1 MAIVS
6 GIREA
11 CLLAPLPKKFSLTSE
26 GGQAVVH
33 HRFEVFMSQSVS
45 KSFLKAGHL
54 PTLFAAFLYFDASF
68 MCWAMLGP
76 LGIQISKALS
86 LDPAHKGLMVATPLL
101 AGAFLRIIVGLA
113 ADRFGA
119 KKTGIVAQLI
129 VIAGLAA
136 ACVFGVTSFTAIRL
150 VGVALGMAGAS
161 FAVALPMASRWYPR
175 EHQGKALGIAGAGNS
190 GTVIAALVAPALG
203 LAYGFTNVFGMAAV
217 VMAIVLALFIILA
230 KDAPV
235 QPARQTFAGYLRVL
249 GIADTWWFML
259 FYSVTFGGFVGLA
272 ASLSIYFHSQYGLA
286 PVAAGYA
293 TAACVFAGSMFRPVG
308 GFVADKIGGVKA
320 LSILYILAAAMLV
333 LVSIGL
339 PALWMALGVFVIA
352 MLSLGMGNGAVFQ
365 LVPVRFGREIGVMTG
380 LVGFAGGIGGFYLAS
395 SLGFSKQL
403 TGSYQDGFLIFAALA
418 LVAFV
423 GIQIVKRGWRSSFV
437 ATDAEAAAVRV

>member
-1 MAIVS
+1 MAIVYVN
-6 GIREA
+6 REA
-11 CLLAPLPKKFSLTSE
+11 CFTAKLFRNFSLTNA
-26 GGQAVVH
+26 GAQAVDL
-33 HRFEVFMSQSVS
+33 HRSEVFMSQSVS

-54 PTLFAAFLYFDASF
+54 PTLFSAFLYFDASF

-76 LGIQISKALS
+76 LGIQIAKALS

-119 KKTGIVAQLI
+119 KKTGIVAQVI

-136 ACVFGVTSFTAIRL
+136 ACIFGVASFTAIRL

-161 FAVALPMASRWYPR
+161 FAIALPMASRWYPP

-203 LAYGFTNVFGMAAV
+203 LAYGFTNVFGMA
-217 VMAIVLALFIILA
+217 VLVAFIILA

-235 QPARQTFAGYLRVL
+235 QPAKQTIAGYLRVL

-272 ASLSIYFHSQYGLA
+272 ASLGLYFHSQYGLA

-293 TAACVFAGSMFRPVG
+293 TAACVFTGSMFRPIG
-308 GFVADKIGGVKA
+308 GYVADKIGGVKA
-320 LSILYILAAAMLV
+320 LSVLYIVAAAMLV
-333 LVSIGL
+333 LVSVGL

-352 MLSLGMGNGAVFQ
+352 MLALGMGNGAVFQ

-418 LVAFV
+418 LVAFA
-423 GIQIVKRGWRSSFV
+423 GIQIVKRSWRTSFT
-437 ATDAEAAAVRV
+437 ATDTDGGTVRV